1 MIISEQDQ
9 DIVLRDSSEQKP
21 DTSFQQIIP
30 KTDTVKISDS
40 LPVRKILVPKTFKA
54 EPPAPDTT
62 SVCERNIIADV
73 TFSDP
78 ANLVNRIERHYTNGF
93 PWKFLEINR
102 ERELTE
108 KQAILGHLKG
118 GKEIPAR
125 YFHDDWIVIL
135 ILACAFIYTLIRTT
149 SRKLFPE
156 MTRFFLFRGINDPAS
171 RDIQGLFHWQSTLL
185 NLISFFN
192 IALFSYCTASYFEFI
207 PDRVSGILIW
217 LIAVG
222 LIVAAISAR
231 HALCAITG
239 NISDE
244 KDAFREYII
253 TVYHSYRY
261 IGIILFTLVIFIS
274 FSKLFPEKLLFFT
287 GFIAAGVFYLV
298 RVMRLFMIFIKRNI
312 SILYL
317 ILYLCALEFLP
328 VMILLKYFT
337 GLF

>member
-1 MIISEQDQ
+1 
-9 DIVLRDSSEQKP
+9 
-21 DTSFQQIIP
+21 
-30 KTDTVKISDS
+30 
-40 LPVRKILVPKTFKA
+40 
-54 EPPAPDTT
+54 
-62 SVCERNIIADV
+62 
-73 TFSDP
+73 
-78 ANLVNRIERHYTNGF
+78 
-93 PWKFLEINR
+93 
-102 ERELTE
+102 
-108 KQAILGHLKG
+108 
-118 GKEIPAR
+118 
-125 YFHDDWIVIL
+125 
-135 ILACAFIYTLIRTT
+135 
-149 SRKLFPE
+149 
-156 MTRFFLFRGINDPAS
+156 
-171 RDIQGLFHWQSTLL
+171 
-185 NLISFFN
+185 
-192 IALFSYCTASYFEFI
+192 
-207 PDRVSGILIW
+207 
-217 LIAVG
+217 VG